1 MIGDGRTSGRTGHV
15 LAAGSRELVLRV
27 GSALVLVP
35 LAVATAY
42 FGGWSFAVL
51 WTAAAVVAFW
61 EWTSMVM
68 TNSPTISPGRAV
80 TATGM
85 AFLILAVV
93 LAGIGCAPA
102 ALATLAMGA
111 VAVAVLSPAARRIW
125 VGAGVAYCGAIGAFP
140 VVLRSDLEHGF
151 LAIAFLFAV
160 VWATDTA
167 AYFLG
172 RAIGGAKLM
181 PQLSPKKT
189 WAGAVSGTAA
199 AMVAGVIVARAAGL
213 TTILAL
219 AALAGILSIFAQGG
233 DLFESYLKRK
243 FGAKDSGHLI
253 PGHGGLMDRLDGFV
267 AAGTIAAVIGLA
279 RGGLA
284 SPARG
289 LLVW

>member
-1 MIGDGRTSGRTGHV
+1 VIGDGRTSGETGRV
-15 LAAGSRELVLRV
+15 VAPGSRELVLRV

-35 LAVATAY
+35 VAVVTAY
-42 FGGWSFAVL
+42 LGGWPFAVL

-68 TNSPTISPGRAV
+68 TNSHERAV

-93 LAGIGCAPA
+93 LAGTGYLPA
-102 ALATLAMGA
+102 AVATLATGA
-111 VAVAVLSPAARRIW
+111 VAAAVLSSAARRIW
-125 VGAGVAYCGAIGAFP
+125 VAAGLAYCWAIGALP

-151 LAIAFLFAV
+151 LAIAFLFAI

-199 AMVAGVIVARAAGL
+199 AVVAGVIVGRAAGL

-219 AALAGILSIFAQGG
+219 AVLAAILSIFAQAG

-267 AAGTIAAVIGLA
+267 AAGAIAAVIGLA

-284 SPARG
+284 HPARG